1 MPNAAKGALFL
12 LFLLLAISS
21 TASATTTTFSHIE
34 DMTGWDSCTACA
46 GAGGN
51 AIYWMKQ
58 GIASPTLDGNTA
70 QFFVGGTTPFSHGL
84 WWRRMS
90 SNTTATHFTLE
101 MYYYFKSPS
110 SSQGL
115 EFAVNQSKD
124 DKWYKF
130 STQCSFGG
138 NQWRVWDS
146 KNGGWV
152 NTGISCNRPKA
163 LTWTH
168 VVFEYARSSG
178 KAQFVSI
185 TVNGT
190 KHYVSK
196 SFYPQ
201 AKSSSGSVGVHFEL
215 NGNSSQSDYMV
226 WMDKMKLTY
235 W

>member
-1 MPNAAKGALFL
+1 MFKGTKAFLFL
-12 LFLLLAISS
+12 SFVLLAISA
-21 TASATTTTFSHIE
+21 TASAGTTTFSKIE
-34 DMTGWDSCTACA
+34 EMSGWDSCTGCA

-51 AIYWMKQ
+51 AVYWMKQ
-58 GIASPTLDGNTA
+58 GITSPTLDGKSA

-84 WWRRMS
+84 YWRRMS
-90 SNTTATHFTLE
+90 SNTTASHFVLD
-101 MYYYFKSPS
+101 MYYYMKDPAA
-110 SSQGL
+110 SQGL
-115 EFAVNQSKD
+115 EFAANQSVN

-138 NQWRVWDS
+138 SQWRVWDS

-152 NTGISCNRPKA
+152 NTGISCSRPKA
-163 LTWTH
+163 YTWTH
-168 VVFEYARSSG
+168 VVFEYARNSG

-185 TVNGT
+185 AVNGT
-190 KHYVSK
+190 KHYVNK

-201 AKSSSGSVGVHFEL
+201 SKSASGSVGVHFEL

-226 WMDKMKLTY
+226 WMDEMKLTY